1 MTTKNQQQEPQPIE
15 LELARV
21 DTIHVTT
28 GAQKVASLCLVLKD
42 SPAVLELLDSSL
54 PVSKMVITDVVP
66 LKDDPTKA
74 QVFFRNLTTDELIDT
89 NRRYLIPSG
98 SLEEIFGDLMGSHNH
113 ALHSD
118 MDNVGQ
124 NDISE
129 LQQEE
134 SFSEDS
140 TESSF
145 TDFIQEVDPESLV
158 PEASSNTSVY
168 SVVVTLAEAHLAQVL
183 CITTNAP
190 AFVLTSE
197 HLVRKLE
204 ETNVWEDFIAILEFP
219 YTDTPDYFNSTA
231 TLTQAV
237 TGSFPMNISINDIN
251 EIRALTM
258 NQVLRM
264 AEGSQSALLEAF
276 KSINAFNKTSVQ
288 QEKGIKPL
296 PADAMLLFQQDAINK
311 LYEITSPAVLASLIQ
326 ETPPSQQHMQDMQV
340 LDSLFQDSG
349 LNATFEGILH
359 DEYSNKKLVLS
370 DDPSHE
376 EIVGYYSTPLTVDT
390 FPASMNVLVPKIQMP
405 IFYEYN
411 WAGGN
416 VNLEIT
422 STNIGEVSIARLI
435 TVAARFARLEI
446 INVASGSQFVPVAL
460 LLQGLGF
467 PNEGTIWAF
476 VEAIKMLSKG
486 GEGRKLF
493 DALAI
498 AGLPEDNDDSD
509 VVPEEILQTPAAN
522 IMHKLGHAILEEE
535 WERVVLIGSLKNKD
549 IIADFVN
556 IFFDSIEEAKN
567 EEGYVEHER
576 GKPCPVMLSVF
587 KFLAQ
592 KNPSSKVIEELG
604 DLIRLLSEL
613 NALKHTDFPS
623 GSTDWDDFIEE
634 YLTDLFEEKDS

>member
-98 SLEEIFGDLMGSHNH
+98 SLEDIFGDLMGSHNH

-118 MDNVGQ
+118 MENVGQ

-134 SFSEDS
+134 GFSEDS
-140 TESSF
+140 IENSF
-145 TDFIQEVDPESLV
+145 TGFFEEGDPENLT

-498 AGLPEDNDDSD
+498 AGLPEDDDDSD

-522 IMHKLGHAILEEE
+522 IMHKLGHALLEEE

>member
-134 SFSEDS
+134 AFSEDS

-145 TDFIQEVDPESLV
+145 TDFLQEVDPENLV

-498 AGLPEDNDDSD
+498 AGLPEDDDDSD